1 MPNVSINAIAP
12 AGRGGHPW
20 PAGTRKDAESSCFS
34 TWHVEDLSCSIC
46 VTTALEHGGFYAMS
60 APIAGPGAAER
71 KDGYAIR
78 AVLRSFASVVA
89 LVAIYFALPI
99 QGFTDP
105 TVVGRLV
112 LSVLC
117 LVVILGW
124 QITAVSRSSRP
135 TLRAIEAVAVTV
147 PLFILMVSSTYVLTS
162 QLSEQSFTE
171 DLSKIDALYFAMAV
185 FSTVGFGDIAPRSD
199 LARVAVTIQIIID
212 LLLLGVG
219 IRLLVGAVNE
229 GKRRVQPSG

>member
-1 MPNVSINAIAP
+1 MKVL
-12 AGRGGHPW
+12 
-20 PAGTRKDAESSCFS
+20 T
-34 TWHVEDLSCSIC
+34 
-46 VTTALEHGGFYAMS
+46 HGGFNAMS
-60 APIAGPGAAER
+60 APVAGPGAVER
-71 KDGYAIR
+71 TDGYAIR

-99 QGFTDP
+99 QRFTDP

-117 LVVILGW
+117 LVVILAW
-124 QITAVSRSSRP
+124 QILAVSRSSRP

-162 QLSEQSFTE
+162 EISEQSFTE

-219 IRLLVGAVNE
+219 IRLLVGAVNA
-229 GKRRVQPSG
+229 GKRRVQPSD

>member
-1 MPNVSINAIAP
+1 
-12 AGRGGHPW
+12 
-20 PAGTRKDAESSCFS
+20 
-34 TWHVEDLSCSIC
+34 
-46 VTTALEHGGFYAMS
+46 MS

-124 QITAVSRSSRP
+124 QISAVSRSSRP